1 MTAPVTYFTAASERS
16 NQAEALSDAVQDID
30 DETLND
36 QVAEFTENL
45 KQNAD
50 AVRSNLEG
58 SQFGEF
64 DVVLSALG

>member
-1 MTAPVTYFTAASERS
+1 
-16 NQAEALSDAVQDID
+16 
-30 DETLND
+30 
-36 QVAEFTENL
+36 VAEFTENL